1 MTNQTPTDALRLV
14 PCPFCG
20 GEAERFEMADRA
32 GVRCADIMCAGS
44 HRLPSHGEDYVAAW
58 NRRAAP
64 ASPLLEGGG
73 QCSGISGELSGWQDI
88 STAPKD
94 GTRFHVWADGYEWPE
109 TVLWELYD
117 EETAEEIGEVGYWT
131 YAETLMSDAA
141 DDCGQD
147 DWTHWRPLPDA
158 PTGAK

>member
-1 MTNQTPTDALRLV
+1 MTHPTDALRLV

-32 GVRCADIMCAGS
+32 GVRCADVMCAGS

-64 ASPLLEGGG
+64 ASPLPEGGG
-73 QCSGISGELSGWQDI
+73 QCSGISGELDPRLVEWGYTSLDEAITHLGKLLDDQ
-88 STAPKD
+88 TAFD
-94 GTRFHVWADGYEWPE
+94 GLGT
-109 TVLWELYD
+109 
-117 EETAEEIGEVGYWT
+117 
-131 YAETLMSDAA
+131 
-141 DDCGQD
+141 
-147 DWTHWRPLPDA
+147 